1 MSRFGYAEVFS
12 SKRSAPECAEAAR
25 DVLSSIGCRP
35 IASQDGTT
43 FTGKV
48 GMGWAIRLIG
58 GLIAPA
64 TWFPVSLSV
73 GISEGTDGRLVAVHA
88 DENFGFGSL
97 LGVEK
102 KMRARCDDLG
112 EQITHLLKTRLG

>member
-1 MSRFGYAEVFS
+1 MSRFGYADSFS
-12 SKRSAPECAEAAR
+12 SDRSAQECLQTAHDA
-25 DVLSSIGCRP
+25 LSSIGCQP
-35 IASQDGTT
+35 VAGQGGMEI
-43 FTGKV
+43 TGEMGV
-48 GMGWAIRLIG
+48 GWAIRLVG

-73 GISEGTDGRLVAVHA
+73 GIRDGGDRREVSVRA
-88 DENFGFGSL
+88 DENLGFGTL

-112 EQITHLLKTRLG
+112 DHIGRLLRARLG